1 MSSNNWSSPLRVRPQ
16 PTLTI
21 AKSDLTRTKILN
33 AALDFLWTHPF
44 RDMTVSSLMAATGV
58 SRSAFYQYFKDVRV
72 VMKALLDISQEEIFA
87 TSNPWLKGI
96 GDPVALL
103 RESLSGLVDLC
114 YDRGPIFKAV
124 ADAATTDE
132 RFEKT
137 WRQFLGGFDDSACV
151 RIEADQA
158 QGLIPKFDARPVA
171 IALNR
176 LDAYTII
183 QAFGQH
189 PRSKPETV
197 KDALSRIWIAT
208 LYGSQ
213 WLGRETSDLV
223 RT

>member
-1 MSSNNWSSPLRVRPQ
+1 
-16 PTLTI
+16 
-21 AKSDLTRTKILN
+21 
-33 AALDFLWTHPF
+33 
-44 RDMTVSSLMAATGV
+44 
-58 SRSAFYQYFKDVRV
+58 
-72 VMKALLDISQEEIFA
+72 IFA

>member
-21 AKSDLTRTKILN
+21 AKSELTRTKILN

-44 RDMTVSSLMAATGV
+44 RDMTVSSLMAVTGV